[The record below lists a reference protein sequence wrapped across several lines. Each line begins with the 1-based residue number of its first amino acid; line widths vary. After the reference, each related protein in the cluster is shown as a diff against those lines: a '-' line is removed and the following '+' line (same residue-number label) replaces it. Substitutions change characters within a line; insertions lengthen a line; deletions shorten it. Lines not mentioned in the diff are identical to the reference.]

1 MRRARWPGVCVALLT
16 TLLAAAG
23 CGRTEPSPEAPSET
37 SRGPAP
43 RADTVGAAASPSAFA
58 PRFQTYT
65 VADGLPANEANA
77 ILQDRSGF
85 LWVGTFGGLARFDGA
100 TFTGFLHDPGDPA
113 SLGNNAVNVLL
124 EDRAGRLWV
133 GTEGGLDRFDPETE
147 TFAHVFANE
156 RTRGAVR
163 TIAEDAAGNVWVGTY
178 GNGVARYAP
187 ATGAVTWF
195 RHAPNATGRRTIADV
210 ITSLAVGPDATES
223 KGVVWVGTLGGLYRL
238 DVAAGTRTRVA
249 EEQIRAGVFSLRLHR
264 AGDLW
269 VGTYD
274 DGLFRLPPQTGAATG
289 TTTGAARHYGVN
301 PSQPGALGHAWVL
314 SLLVDRAGTV
324 WAGTDGGGL
333 HRYDPASDAFVRYV
347 HDPSDEGSLRS
358 DRVLSLFEDR
368 AGVLWVGGYGG
379 LQRRYPLSRVAER
392 FGNRPGDPASL
403 SAGAVTAFAEV
414 ADEAGG
420 GLWVGTDGGGLNRAL
435 GGGRFAHERHNPS
448 NAASLAGDN
457 ISGLA
462 AAPDGTLWVGSYSG
476 LERRAPGG
484 RYARVEA
491 ADPKGRALDFRASIP
506 YTGASEAGVW
516 VTGDAGLFR
525 LDADTGEV
533 RPYALEVDDRS
544 ALVTAMLLG
553 RDGRFWAGTYDA
565 GLCRLDRPPR
575 TGTSPQEAVF
585 TCFRHD
591 AGNPNTLTSNA
602 VRSLAEDRDG
612 ALWVGTGDGLNR
624 FDPATGTARRFHR
637 ADGLPSAAIAGAL
650 VDGAGTLWVST
661 VAGLTRFDARTGTFH
676 TYGPDDGLGGLG
688 GALYLGPRTGTVY
701 VAGLGGYAAFDPTRF
716 PGEAPPPAP
725 VLTGLRLLGQPVP
738 VGADGSP
745 LTRPLALTD
754 RLRLRYDD
762 RVVTLGFAALDF
774 SAPASQRYEVR
785 LDGFDPDWRDVGARR
800 EATFTNLG
808 AGRYTFRVR
817 AAGRDGV
824 WGPETRLALTVDP
837 PWWRAAW
844 AYALYLLAA
853 LGVAMA
859 VARYRRGQQRLAR
872 QAETD
877 RLAAAALRDL
887 DRSKSAFFANVSHEF
902 RTPLTLTL
910 GPLDDV
916 LAGEYGPVPDAATG
930 ALELA
935 RRSAGRVLEL
945 IGQIL
950 DLSRLEAGSTPLVA
964 RPFDLAAFATAQA
977 QAFAPLASHRRIRVQ
992 IDVPDAPVEVWAA
1005 PEHVATILANV
1016 LSNAFK
1022 FTPEGGSVR
1031 VTVEVDR
1038 AGMDGMN
1045 RAMGSGPVARVTVRD
1060 TGPGIA
1066 PDDLPR
1072 VFDRF
1077 YQGAGGAGRPLG
1089 SGIGLA
1095 LAYDLAA
1102 LHGGTLTATSDTGD
1116 AGTGDPGAS
1125 EDPADHGGRA
1135 SGSAFALALPLGR
1148 AHLTP
1153 EQIDERPWDGRAVPV
1168 VAHIPTGSALAFD
1181 AARLRPG
1188 DIGQGHGDDRDRD
1201 DVTTVLVADD
1211 HPDIRAYVG
1220 RHLEAAGYRVVEAA
1234 NGHEA
1239 LALARARLPDLVVS
1253 DVMMPG
1259 LDGLGLCRALRADP
1273 ETDFVPILLLTAK
1286 ASPEHLLEGLAHA
1299 CDAYLT
1305 KPFDVR
1311 ELVARVDNLIGLRR
1325 RLRERFS
1332 ANDAGNGAAGDSARL
1347 EEAHIVSADKAFVA
1361 SVRAAIADGM
1371 ADDAFDVG
1379 ALAAAL
1385 GQSRSQLLR
1394 RTTALLDASPSD
1406 LIRIARLD
1414 HAARLLRARAG
1425 TVSEIAYAVGFKSV
1439 AHFSNAFL
1447 AHTGARPSAYAER

>member
-1 MRRARWPGVCVALLT
+1 MLAVVAMCAVGCQPGETGPVEAVPAATVRASTMPS
-16 TLLAAAG
+16 TL
-23 CGRTEPSPEAPSET
+23 
-37 SRGPAP
+37 
-43 RADTVGAAASPSAFA
+43 A
-58 PRFQTYT
+58 PRFETYD
-65 VADGLPANEANA
+65 VADGLPANEVSAVM
-77 ILQDRSGF
+77 QDRRGF

-100 TFTGFLHDPGDPA
+100 AFKVFLHAPSDSL
-113 SLGNNAVNVLL
+113 SLGNNTVNALL
-124 EDRAGRLWV
+124 EDRDGRIWV

-156 RTRGAVR
+156 QTRGAVR
-163 TIAEDAAGNVWVGTY
+163 TVVEDAAGNVWVGTY

-187 ATGAVTWF
+187 ATGAATGAVTWF
-195 RHAPNATGRRTIADV
+195 RHPPGASGRRTTADV
-210 ITSLAVGPDATES
+210 ATSLAVGPE
-223 KGVVWVGTLGGLYRL
+223 GVAWVGTLGGLYRL
-238 DVAAGTRTRVA
+238 DVAAGTFTRVA
-249 EEQIRAGVFSLRLHR
+249 AEQIRAGVFSLHLDRG
-264 AGDLW
+264 GDLW

-274 DGLFRLPPQTGAATG
+274 DGLFRIHPQPGAM
-289 TTTGAARHYGVN
+289 TGAARHYGVGA
-301 PSQPGALGHAWVL
+301 SRPGALGHSWVL

-333 HRYDPASDAFVRYV
+333 HRYDPVADAFVRYV

-358 DRVLSLFEDR
+358 DRVLSLYEDR
-368 AGVLWVGGYGG
+368 TGVLWAGGYGG

-392 FGNRPGDPASL
+392 AANRPGDPASL
-403 SAGAVTAFAEV
+403 SAGGVTAFAED
-414 ADEAGG
+414 AAGA
-420 GLWVGTDGGGLNRAL
+420 LWVGTDGGGLNRAL
-435 GGGRFAHERHNPS
+435 GAGRFAHERHDPS
-448 NAASLAGDN
+448 DGASLAGDN
-457 ISGLA
+457 IAGIA
-462 AAPDGTLWVGSYSG
+462 AAPDGTLWVGTYSG
-476 LERRAPGG
+476 LDRRAPGG
-484 RYARVEA
+484 RYARVA
-491 ADPKGRALDFRASIP
+491 AVDPGGVALNLKASKP
-506 YTGASEAGVW
+506 YGGAGEGGVW
-516 VTGDAGLFR
+516 VSGDAGLFHIDAGTGAVHSYG
-525 LDADTGEV
+525 LDVEG
-533 RPYALEVDDRS
+533 RS

-553 RDGRFWAGTYDA
+553 RDGRFWSGTYDA

-575 TGTSPQEAVF
+575 TGTSAEAAVF
-585 TCFRHD
+585 TCVRHD
-591 AGNPNTLTSNA
+591 AKTPKTLSSDAVTSL
-602 VRSLAEDRDG
+602 SEDRDG
-612 ALWVGTGDGLNR
+612 ALWVGTGDGLDR

-637 ADGLPSAAIAGAL
+637 ADGLPSAVIADVL

-661 VAGLTRFDARTGTFH
+661 AVGLTRFDARTETFQ
-676 TYGPDDGLGGLG
+676 TYGPNDGLGGLG

-701 VAGLGGYAAFDPTRF
+701 AAGLGGYVAFDPSRF
-716 PGEAPPPAP
+716 PGETPPPAP

-738 VGADGSP
+738 VGADGST
-745 LTRPLALTD
+745 LARPLALTD

-774 SAPASQRYEVR
+774 TAPASQRYAVR
-785 LDGFDPDWRDVGARR
+785 LDGFDTDWRDVGGRR

-824 WGPETRLALTVDP
+824 WGPETRLAIDVAP
-837 PWWRAAW
+837 PWWRSVW

-853 LGVAMA
+853 FGIGMA
-859 VARYRRGQQRLAR
+859 ATQHREGQRRLAR
-872 QAETD
+872 EAERE
-877 RLAAAALRDL
+877 RLAAAALRAL

-916 LAGEYGPVPDAATG
+916 LAGEYGPVPAEAAG
-930 ALELA
+930 ALALA
-935 RRSAGRVLEL
+935 RRSGGRVLDL

-950 DLSRLEAGSTPLVA
+950 DLSRLEAGSTPLRA
-964 RPFDLAAFATAQA
+964 RRLDLGAFARAQVD
-977 QAFAPLASHRRIRVQ
+977 AFALLASHRRIAV
-992 IDVPDAPVEVWAA
+992 DVVVAATPVDVWAD
-1005 PEHVATILANV
+1005 PEHIGTILANV

-1022 FTPEGGSVR
+1022 FTPEGGRVR
-1031 VTVEVDR
+1031 VDVEADR
-1038 AGMDGMN
+1038 DT
-1045 RAMGSGPVARVTVRD
+1045 ARVTVRD

-1066 PDDLPR
+1066 PADLAH

-1077 YQGAGGAGRPLG
+1077 FQVAGSAGRPLG

-1095 LAYDLAA
+1095 LAHDLAA
-1102 LHGGTLTATSDTGD
+1102 LHHGALTATSRTDDGE
-1116 AGTGDPGAS
+1116 AGESDRALGAFLG
-1125 EDPADHGGRA
+1125 AAA
-1135 SGSAFALALPLGR
+1135 SGSAFTLELPLGR

-1153 EQIDERPWDGRAVPV
+1153 DQIDERPWDGPDAQFPRPDDA
-1168 VAHIPTGSALAFD
+1168 TNRLAGETPLPSTTHD
-1181 AARLRPG
+1181 TPAQNGA
-1188 DIGQGHGDDRDRD
+1188 DDDRD

-1211 HPDIRAYVG
+1211 NDDIRAYVR
-1220 RHLEAAGYRVVEAA
+1220 RHLEAAGYRVVEA
-1234 NGHEA
+1234 GDGEEA
-1239 LALARARLPDLVVS
+1239 LACARARLPDLVVS
-1253 DVMMPG
+1253 DVMMPR

-1286 ASPEHLLEGLAHA
+1286 ASPENVLEGLAEA

-1332 ANDAGNGAAGDSARL
+1332 APTNTAGDGAPGGPDASEDAHTMSVD
-1347 EEAHIVSADKAFVA
+1347 EAFAAA
-1361 SVRAAIADGM
+1361 VRAAIVDGM
-1371 ADDAFDVG
+1371 ADEAFDVG

-1394 RTTALLDASPSD
+1394 RTTALLGASPSD
-1406 LIRIARLD
+1406 LIRVARLD

-1447 AHTGARPSAYAER
+1447 AHTGARPSAYADAAR